1 MNVSNVIL
9 KIIFVHNSL
18 VTDYADRDM
27 VIPDI
32 VLKDPLFLCA
42 EFKLWSQGSKM
53 LFQIF
58 LY

>member
-27 VIPDI
+27 VIPDM
-32 VLKDPLFLCA
+32 VWKDFAVCEGGLK
-42 EFKLWSQGSKM
+42 K
-53 LFQIF
+53 
-58 LY
+58 